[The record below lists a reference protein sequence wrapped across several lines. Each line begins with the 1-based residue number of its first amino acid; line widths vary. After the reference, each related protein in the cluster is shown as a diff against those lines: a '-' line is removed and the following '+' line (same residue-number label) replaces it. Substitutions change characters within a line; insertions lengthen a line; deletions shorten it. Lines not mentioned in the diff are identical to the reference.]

1 MIRRC
6 ALSAGAALLAALGLA
21 AMIAAA
27 ALAPAAHAEEPPP
40 PTQQQCDAVRAH
52 RSLPPIKALE
62 PRRGAPRVFAM
73 QFKQD
78 LANVVTYDAFRVK
91 IECLIREDVVPYR
104 ARKRP
109 NVVSFNE
116 DTGLATIATGTR
128 GASARKAFGEP
139 TSPGCESQGVPC
151 AALAGLSAIS
161 AAYSPQ
167 LAAYRSRFKNTP
179 SVADAFLAA
188 TDTLVR
194 GFMGTFSLMAKRYGI
209 YILGST
215 DVPPFTQSGDPTDV
229 ATFRDPDLA
238 QVSSV
243 YVATSA
249 SVYNEVFMWGPH
261 DVRSGGPDVLR
272 NLVASNKKVPLVP
285 LEQQIGFTPG
295 PASGPEAIANLEPYS
310 LPGTN
315 AKIGFATSLPAFT
328 YGNPPAGSDPCSDVS
343 QYYMRCLDEL
353 GANLVM
359 QDEANIGGRWTGPD
373 GDGIEQW
380 QPLSWMAST
389 DRAVSDPSVHFA
401 YNVDAMMVGNLADL
415 DSDGQSAITQRGG
428 LRKARCHYIGNRAF
442 IPGEDESKF
451 QPYGGDRNTFL
462 ALAPWVVPDGERS
475 SLRAVGAELAHGSHA
490 KLENDYLETA
500 LIADLPFPADAR
512 RRGCITAAPPP
523 L

>member
-1 MIRRC
+1 V
-6 ALSAGAALLAALGLA
+6 LSRHRLLAALAASGLLA
-21 AMIAAA
+21 VVAAA
-27 ALAPAAHAEEPPP
+27 PSRADPPPP
-40 PTQQQCDAVRAH
+40 PTREQCDSVRAH
-52 RSLPPIKALE
+52 RSLPPIKALD
-62 PRRGAPRVFAM
+62 PRRKAPRVFAM

-91 IECLIREDVVPYR
+91 IECLIIEDVVPYR

-116 DTGLATIATGTR
+116 DVGLATIATGTR

-151 AALAGLSAIS
+151 GALAGLSAIT

-167 LAAYRSRFKNTP
+167 LAAYRARFNNTP
-179 SVADAFLAA
+179 SVSDAFLAA

-215 DVPPFTQSGDPTDV
+215 DVAPFTQSSDPADV
-229 ATFRDPDLA
+229 ATFRDPDLPQA
-238 QVSSV
+238 TSV
-243 YVATSA
+243 YVATSPN
-249 SVYNEVFMWGPH
+249 VYNEVFMWGPH
-261 DVRSGGPDVLR
+261 DVRADGPDVLR

-285 LEQQIGFTPG
+285 LEQQLGFTPG
-295 PASGPEAIANLEPYS
+295 PATGPQAIENLAPYS
-310 LPGTN
+310 LAGTG
-315 AKIGFATSLPAFT
+315 ARIGFATSLPAFV
-328 YGNPPAGSDPCSDVS
+328 YGNPPAGTDPCSDTS
-343 QYYMRCLDEL
+343 QYYMRCLNEL
-353 GANLVM
+353 GANVVI

-389 DRAVSDPSVHFA
+389 DRAVGDPSVSFA

-428 LRKARCHYIGNRAF
+428 LRKAHCHYIGNRAF
-442 IPGEDESKF
+442 IPGEDELRF
-451 QPYGGDRNTFL
+451 QQYAGDRTTFL
-462 ALAPWVVPDGERS
+462 ALAPWVAPDAERG
-475 SLRAVGAELAHGSHA
+475 SLRAIGAELAHGSHSA
-490 KLENDYLETA
+490 IENDYLETA
-500 LIADLPFPADAR
+500 LIADLPFPPDAR
-512 RRGCITAAPPP
+512 RKGCITATPPP
-523 L
+523 LSSP